1 MHYYRI
7 IWGFKLTKAVG
18 PAKIKV
24 SAKETAIL
32 SAICLSFITLSGIIF
47 LGSLLCCWGDPCW
60 GEGWWGLEAL
70 FWGWGV
76 AGWGLVTGALFHWE
90 LSITVRG
97 CHSELDRIIGLCTYF
112 WGAAWWVWG
121 TSPPW
126 WWWLGPPWW
135 WWWGP
140 SPPWWWWLG
149 SPRWWWCGPPW
160 WGAA

>member
-1 MHYYRI
+1 MYSKQLHNHL
-7 IWGFKLTKAVG
+7 GFKLTTAVG

-32 SAICLSFITLSGIIF
+32 SAICLSFITGSGMIF
-47 LGSLLCCWGDPCW
+47 LGSLLCCCGDPCW
-60 GEGWWGLEAL
+60 GEGCWGLEAL

-76 AGWGLVTGALFHWE
+76 AGRGLATGALFHWE

-112 WGAAWWVWG
+112 LGAAWWVWG

-126 WWWLGPPWW
+126 WWWLCPPWW

-140 SPPWWWWLG
+140 
-149 SPRWWWCGPPW
+149 PW